1 MVARCRCSHG
11 KEAHGHFHR
20 QTYCAVCG
28 REKCPR
34 WRRLWVLR
42 DRSNQPLYEG
52 DRVQLAGFAAVH
64 GHVMRVMSATEALVY
79 WGGHNLSITES
90 VKLVQLSRD
99 HEEEVS
105 A

>member
-1 MVARCRCSHG
+1 MLARCRCFHG
-11 KEAHGHFHR
+11 REAHLHHHR
-20 QTYCAVCG
+20 SEYCGICG
-28 REKCPR
+28 PKKCPR

-42 DRSNQPLYEG
+42 DKQNHLLYEG
-52 DRVQLAGFAAVH
+52 DRVQLAGFAAIH

-90 VKLVQLSRD
+90 AKLVQLSRD
-99 HEEEVS
+99 QEEEVS